1 MITLHRPPRYHA
13 TLVLVALLFGTLAL
27 AGCDAAD
34 PTADAGLT
42 AAPRPDGAGMDRVA
56 VCHYDADAGT
66 FHLITIA
73 APALPAHLRHGDG
86 LPDGAVP
93 GPEGYVFDEACQP
106 IAAAATCPCSF
117 EDLGEGGEGGTIR
130 EVGFGSGSRLT
141 SLRISGNLLSITF
154 SSYSEEG
161 GTCSIAP
168 GGIPDE
174 LKGPFYSVAVA
185 ETCRLVLYDLS
196 DGSCLSDNFADST
209 HDLCGET
216 YFETFG
222 G

>member
-1 MITLHRPPRYHA
+1 MRA
-13 TLVLVALLFGTLAL
+13 TSYLATVLLALAGGAFAL

-34 PTADAGLT
+34 PTADAALT
-42 AAPRPDGAGMDRVA
+42 VASRPDGAGMARVA

-86 LPDGAVP
+86 LPGGAVP

-117 EDLGEGGEGGTIR
+117 EDLGEEGEGGAIR
-130 EVGFGSGSRLT
+130 EVGFGSGSRMT
-141 SLRISGNLLSITF
+141 SLRITENLLSVT
-154 SSYSEEG
+154 YSPLDIEV

-168 GGIPDE
+168 GGITVE
-174 LKGPFYSVAVA
+174 LKAVYSVAQAEACRVA
-185 ETCRLVLYDLS
+185 LYDLS